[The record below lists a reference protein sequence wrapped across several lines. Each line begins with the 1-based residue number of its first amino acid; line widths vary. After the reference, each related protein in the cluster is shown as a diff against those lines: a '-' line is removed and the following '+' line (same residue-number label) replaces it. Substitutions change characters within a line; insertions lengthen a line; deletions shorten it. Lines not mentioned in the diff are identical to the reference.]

1 MFKIIL
7 QLRSPYTNEQ
17 RRRMTKT
24 KAKAMTR
31 GRRLNKFLDNKKLD
45 CEKCIVKLKRKNKK
59 IKIIYYSLLTLS
71 VVGQT
76 VASIVAPM
84 LVPTLVITAITGTTA
99 VATALSGQLKLRSQK
114 SKIDSK
120 IRELNVIKNNIQFL
134 EAINGDFSEER
145 IEEIFQYWNH
155 K

>member
-1 MFKIIL
+1 MNDEGESNDDSEGESK
-7 QLRSPYTNEQ
+7 R
-17 RRRMTKT
+17 K
-24 KAKAMTR
+24 
-31 GRRLNKFLDNKKLD
+31 RLNKFLDDKKLD

-59 IKIIYYSLLTLS
+59 IKIIYCLLLTLS
-71 VVGQT
+71 IVGQT

-120 IRELNVIKNNIQFL
+120 IRELNVIKNKIQFL

>member
-1 MFKIIL
+1 MNNNTSHGDDDDDKSESDDDNK
-7 QLRSPYTNEQ
+7 R
-17 RRRMTKT
+17 K
-24 KAKAMTR
+24 
-31 GRRLNKFLDNKKLD
+31 RLSKFLDDKKLE

-59 IKIIYYSLLTLS
+59 IKIICYSLLTLS

-84 LVPTLVITAITGTTA
+84 LVPPLVITGITGTTA
-99 VATALSGQLKLRSQK
+99 FATALSGQLKLRGQK

-120 IRELNVIKNNIQFL
+120 IRELNVIKNKIQFL
-134 EAINGDFSEER
+134 EAINGGFSEES

>member
-1 MFKIIL
+1 MENNN
-7 QLRSPYTNEQ
+7 NESESNDDDNDK
-17 RRRMTKT
+17 RK
-24 KAKAMTR
+24 
-31 GRRLNKFLDNKKLD
+31 RLNKFLDNKKLE

-120 IRELNVIKNNIQFL
+120 IRELNVIKNKIQFL

>member
-1 MFKIIL
+1 M
-7 QLRSPYTNEQ
+7 
-17 RRRMTKT
+17 
-24 KAKAMTR
+24 
-31 GRRLNKFLDNKKLD
+31 KLD

-120 IRELNVIKNNIQFL
+120 IRELNVIKNKIQFL